1 MSKLLLWV
9 DKLQCL
15 FWEELL
21 VTKNREVYEQHCSD
35 IENSETER
43 NRQELEIAYGLNKR
57 SYLDNFK
64 ELNGTEQL
72 PQDIM
77 HILLEG
83 TVQ

>member
-1 MSKLLLWV
+1 M
-9 DKLQCL
+9 QRL
-15 FWEELL
+15 FSEELL
-21 VTKNREVYEQHCSD
+21 VTKNKELYEEHCSE

-64 ELNGTEQL
+64 ELDVTEQL

-77 HILLEG
+77 HILLE
-83 TVQ
+83 VQYNRS

>member
-1 MSKLLLWV
+1 M
-9 DKLQCL
+9 QRL
-15 FWEELL
+15 FSEELL
-21 VTKNREVYEQHCSD
+21 VTKNKELYEQHCSE

-64 ELNGTEQL
+64 ELDVTEQL

-77 HILLEG
+77 HILLE
-83 TVQ
+83 VQYNRS